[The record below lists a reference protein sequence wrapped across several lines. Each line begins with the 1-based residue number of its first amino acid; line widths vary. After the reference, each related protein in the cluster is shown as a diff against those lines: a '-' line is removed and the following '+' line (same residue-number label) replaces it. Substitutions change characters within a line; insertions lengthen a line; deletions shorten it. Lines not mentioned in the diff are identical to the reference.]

1 MPRSRRLVRTV
12 FPRALLL
19 LAAAAV
25 LLITIKDRYAP
36 SLVPPEL
43 RAARSVIWVTAHP
56 DDESFFF
63 APSVLNL
70 LAPPH
75 GADGA
80 LLCLSVG
87 NHEGLGETRR
97 EELGVSCEALGIA
110 RGRCVALD
118 VPTLPDDPNVWWE
131 TQAVEQAVREYVRE
145 WDVAAVISFDEY
157 GVSGHANHRALSAAL
172 SDISRADPTFPPVYA
187 VASTSLLA
195 KYTSA
200 LLLPFTLLQ
209 RLLSTSPA
217 DSALFISSLSQYR
230 ATRRS
235 FDAHQSQAV
244 WFRSLFVSFS
254 RYLWWIEL
262 RTVV

>member
-43 RAARSVIWVTAHP
+43 RAARSVIWVTAHR
-56 DDESFFF
+56 
-63 APSVLNL
+63 
-70 LAPPH
+70 
-75 GADGA
+75 
-80 LLCLSVG
+80 